1 MSDIEIA
8 CLMRQTNYTEEEA
21 VAALDKNKN
30 VENAIKEYL
39 GVVKKE
45 PEKITV
51 NQGIFKS
58 IRDFIDNV
66 N

>member
-1 MSDIEIA
+1 MADIA

-21 VAALDKNKN
+21 TQSLERNKTI
-30 VENAIKEYL
+30 ENAIKEYL

-45 PEKITV
+45 PEPITV

-58 IRDFIDNV
+58 IRDFIDNS